1 MEQYF
6 SEIVELKQENIQLKQ
21 ENIVATKSI
30 DTLQKENIQLK
41 QDIQNKESVV
51 TFEKDKIEALAAQR
65 EHYIDKHEQIIVKL
79 RDRFSIKLG
88 DIVKPLE
95 DTIDSIS
102 RENRNLTKKI
112 SLLESERQFYK
123 TETRRSLDLKGAQK
137 EPMNLSSKGKTNPKN
152 SVSWTIPGD

>member
-1 MEQYF
+1 MRYMPRKPRHDQ
-6 SEIVELKQENIQLKQ
+6 IQ
-21 ENIVATKSI
+21 
-30 DTLQKENIQLK
+30 
-41 QDIQNKESVV
+41 SVNCFV
-51 TFEKDKIEALAAQR
+51 G
-65 EHYIDKHEQIIVKL
+65 HPV
-79 RDRFSIKLG
+79 G

-112 SLLESERQFYK
+112 SLLESERQFYE